1 MYYVRKTLSCQQKE
15 ILTSSEFQIPAL
27 RKNCSYLE
35 FFWFVFSRIQ
45 TGTFYILT
53 DFNRLKRR
61 NSLTNFY
68 IQRIYTSEIWGVQD
82 FQLHGG
88 PPPPPPPHPPTPHPT
103 PPPSH
108 PGHPMKFPSGELLP
122 DFCPSDRFSL
132 NISPLNNYPGQLSP
146 TKFLL
151 GQVPTDFLP
160 WPITPK

>member
-68 IQRIYTSEIWGVQD
+68 IQRIYTLEIWGVQD
-82 FQLHGG
+82 FQLH
-88 PPPPPPPHPPTPHPT
+88 PHPPTPDILWSFPQENYSRTFVPLTDFPWIFHPWTTT
-103 PPPSH
+103 PDNY
-108 PGHPMKFPSGELLP
+108 LLRNSYW
-122 DFCPSDRFSL
+122 DKCPQTFYHGQL
-132 NISPLNNYPGQLSP
+132 PLNNL
-146 TKFLL
+146 
-151 GQVPTDFLP
+151 
-160 WPITPK
+160 